1 MRGPELSV
9 PSGVPFPD
17 MSDPGFVQVGGAVAQ
32 ILPEGFAL
40 PGLVYL
46 VPVVL
51 TLLAVAGVLVF
62 LDPEV
67 TDWTVVA
74 FAPWMMLGA
83 VLHVLYQQSAYPEIL
98 RPLFGTPTVYL
109 TTAALGGAVWAVS
122 TLLAAMRRTGSN
134 DRQMGTVGA
143 GVAVVFV
150 TFSMYIGATA
160 GGLTATSAFWPVIGL
175 VVAGIVAAVAWL
187 LLSLTFTDAAAITG
201 APGAL
206 VVFAHSLDAISTAIG
221 VDVLGAGERTPLSA
235 AILDLAADL
244 PTAELIGSGWLF
256 ILVKLLLAL
265 IIVAAL
271 EDLYRDA
278 PRQARA
284 VLGGVA
290 AVGLGPG
297 IHNLLL
303 FAVTGA

>member
-1 MRGPELSV
+1 
-9 PSGVPFPD
+9 
-17 MSDPGFVQVGGAVAQ
+17 MSAPGFVNVVGA

-46 VPVVL
+46 VPLVL
-51 TLLAVAGVLVF
+51 TLLATVGVLVF

-83 VLHVLYQQSAYPEIL
+83 VLHVLYRQDVLYGQDVYPDIIQ
-98 RPLFGTPTVYL
+98 PLFGTPTVYL
-109 TTAALGGAVWAVS
+109 TTATLAAAVWSFS

-134 DRQMGTVGA
+134 DRQLGIVG
-143 GVAVVFV
+143 GGFTVVFV
-150 TFSMYIGATA
+150 TFAMVIGANA

-175 VVAGIVAAVAWL
+175 VVAGVTAAVAWL
-187 LLSLTFTDAAAITG
+187 VLSLTFTDAAAVTG

-235 AILDLAADL
+235 AILEFSAGL
-244 PTAELIGSGWLF
+244 PTAEFIGSGWLF
-256 ILVKLLLAL
+256 VLVKLLLAL
-265 IIVAAL
+265 VIVAAL

-278 PRQARA
+278 PRQARTL
-284 VLGGVA
+284 LGGVA

-303 FAVTGA
+303 FAVTGG

>member
-1 MRGPELSV
+1 
-9 PSGVPFPD
+9 
-17 MSDPGFVQVGGAVAQ
+17 MSAPGFVNVVGA

-46 VPVVL
+46 VPLVL
-51 TLLAVAGVLVF
+51 TLLATVGVLVF

-83 VLHVLYQQSAYPEIL
+83 VLHVLYRQDVLYGQDVYPDIIQ
-98 RPLFGTPTVYL
+98 PLFGTPTVYL
-109 TTAALGGAVWAVS
+109 TTATLAAAVWSFS

-134 DRQMGTVGA
+134 DRQLGIVG
-143 GVAVVFV
+143 GGFTVVFV
-150 TFSMYIGATA
+150 TFAMVIGANA

-175 VVAGIVAAVAWL
+175 VVAGVTAAVAWL
-187 LLSLTFTDAAAITG
+187 VLSLTFTDAAAVTG